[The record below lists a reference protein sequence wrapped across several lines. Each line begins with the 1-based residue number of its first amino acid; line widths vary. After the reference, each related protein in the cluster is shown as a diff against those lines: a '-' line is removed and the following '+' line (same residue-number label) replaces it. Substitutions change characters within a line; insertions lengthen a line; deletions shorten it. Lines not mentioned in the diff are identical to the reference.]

1 MKKSYFVSYGLYGLL
16 ACLLTQSSFGS
27 EIQTK
32 IQGAFGNK
40 PVLISDYDEH
50 LKKVVVKGSNL
61 YFATHDGR
69 YLFAGPIID
78 TEQRVNIVTLQENQ
92 LRHTYLNSLPEE
104 LFVSYPSSGETK
116 HTITV
121 VTDIDC
127 PYCRKF
133 HNYIPNI
140 NQQGVTVN
148 YVMLPRA
155 GVGSGSH
162 KKTISALCADNPANA
177 ITSAMQ
183 NVSPTNKNCKTNPM
197 SQHMQIAQDL
207 KVNSTPTIILPNGQ
221 LKVGLVNPEQLF
233 ALLKSVN

>member
-1 MKKSYFVSYGLYGLL
+1 VKKSYLL
-16 ACLLTQSSFGS
+16 FSGFLVCLQSQSGYAS

-32 IQGAFGNK
+32 IQNIFANK
-40 PVLISDYDEH
+40 HAVISDYDSQ
-50 LKKVVVKGSNL
+50 LKKVVVDDSNI

-78 TEQRVNIVTLQENQ
+78 TEKKTNIVSLQENQ
-92 LRHTYLNSLPEE
+92 LRRTYLNSLPEN
-104 LFVSYPSSGETK
+104 LLVSYPSHGENK

-133 HNYIPNI
+133 HNSIPSI
-140 NQQGVTVN
+140 NKRGITVN

-162 KKTISALCADNPANA
+162 KKTISALCSDSPADT

-183 NVSPTNKNCKTNPM
+183 NISPTDKDCKTNSM
-197 SQHMQIAQDL
+197 SQHMQIAQHL

-233 ALLKSVN
+233 ALLDGAK

>member
-1 MKKSYFVSYGLYGLL
+1 MKKSYFVTYGLL
-16 ACLLTQSSFGS
+16 ACLLSQTSYAS

-32 IQGAFGNK
+32 IQAAFGNK
-40 PVLISDYDEH
+40 PAVISDFDEQ
-50 LKKVVVKGSNL
+50 LKKVVVDDTNL

-78 TEQRVNIVTLQENQ
+78 TEKKTNIVDVQEKQ
-92 LRHTYLNSLPEE
+92 LRQAYLNSLPED
-104 LFVSYPSSGETK
+104 LLVSYASKGETK

-133 HNYIPNI
+133 HNSIPSI

-162 KKTISALCADNPANA
+162 KKTISALCSDIPADA

-183 NVSPTNKNCKTNPM
+183 NVSLPEKNCKANVM
-197 SQHMQIAQDL
+197 SQHMQIAQRL
-207 KVNSTPTIILPNGQ
+207 KVKSTPTFILPNGQ
-221 LKVGLVNPEQLF
+221 LKVGLINPEQLF
-233 ALLKSVN
+233 ALLENAK

>member
-1 MKKSYFVSYGLYGLL
+1 MKKSYFLTYGLL
-16 ACLLTQSSFGS
+16 ACLLIQSCYAS

-32 IQGAFGNK
+32 IQAAFGNK
-40 PVLISDYDEH
+40 PTVISEFDDQ
-50 LKKVVVKGSNL
+50 LKKVVVDGTNL

-78 TEQRVNIVTLQENQ
+78 TEKKINIVDLQEKQ
-92 LRHTYLNSLPEE
+92 LRSTYLNSLPED
-104 LFVSYPSSGETK
+104 LLVSYASAGETK

-133 HNYIPNI
+133 HNYIPDI
-140 NQQGVTVN
+140 NQRGVTVN

-162 KKTISALCADNPANA
+162 KKTISALCSDVPADA
-177 ITSAMQ
+177 ITNAMQ
-183 NVSPTNKNCKTNPM
+183 NINPADKNCKSNSM
-197 SQHMQIAQDL
+197 SQHMQIAQRL

-221 LKVGLVNPEQLF
+221 LKVGLINPEQLF
-233 ALLKSVN
+233 ALLEDAE

>member
-1 MKKSYFVSYGLYGLL
+1 MKKSYFLSYGLLICFLIQTSY
-16 ACLLTQSSFGS
+16 ASD
-27 EIQTK
+27 IQTK
-32 IQGAFGNK
+32 LQSVFGNK
-40 PVLISDYDEH
+40 PAVISDYDDQ
-50 LKKVVVKGSNL
+50 LKKVVVNGSNI

-78 TEQRVNIVTLQENQ
+78 TQQRINIVSLQENQ
-92 LRHTYLNSLPEE
+92 LRRSYLNSLPEGV
-104 LFVSYPSSGETK
+104 LVSYPSTSPNK

-133 HNYIPNI
+133 HNYIPSI

-162 KKTISALCADNPANA
+162 KKTISALCSDNPADA

-183 NVSPTNKNCKTNPM
+183 NAAPSENNCQSEVM
-197 SQHMQIAQDL
+197 SQHMTIAQHL

-221 LKVGLVNPEQLF
+221 LKVGLVNPDQLF
-233 ALLKSVN
+233 TLLTDTK